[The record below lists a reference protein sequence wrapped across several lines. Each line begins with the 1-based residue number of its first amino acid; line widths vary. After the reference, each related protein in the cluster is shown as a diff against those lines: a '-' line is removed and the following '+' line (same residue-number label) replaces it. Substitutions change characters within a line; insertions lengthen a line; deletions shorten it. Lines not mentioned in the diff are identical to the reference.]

1 MALVLK
7 QKEPYTWPV
16 KITLPTDGGK
26 RITETFTATFAWL
39 KQSRIDEIKRLADR
53 LNAGRY
59 SSDDEE
65 TEGLTNISACREI
78 LIDWSDVVDDDGDE
92 VPFTAQAL
100 TELLEIPTVAAQIV
114 MQWAKSLDAAKKK
127 N

>member
-1 MALVLK
+1 MSFVLEQSPTFK
-7 QKEPYTWPV
+7 HPV
-16 KITLPTDGGK
+16 SIREVLDGGK
-26 RITETFTATFAWL
+26 RTTETFTATFAWL

-53 LNAGRY
+53 LDAGRY

-100 TELLEIPTVAAQIV
+100 TELVEIPTVAAQIV

>member
-7 QKEPYTWPV
+7 QKEPYTWPL

-26 RITETFTATFAWL
+26 RITETFTGTFAWV
-39 KQSRIDEIKRLADR
+39 KQSRIDELKRLADR
-53 LNAGRY
+53 FEAGRY
-59 SSDDEE
+59 SSDDEDAAD
-65 TEGLTNISACREI
+65 LTNISACREI

-92 VPFTAQAL
+92 VPFSAQAL
-100 TELLEIPTVAAQIV
+100 NELIEIPTVAGQIV
-114 MQWAKSLDAAKKK
+114 TQWFKSLDATKKK